1 MPEHSATLPAPV
13 DVGAR
18 ACDILTA
25 MQAHELYKPLTGGS
39 MRYADCWATFT
50 GYPTI
55 ARWSLETDQEAL
67 LVEALRVLAL
77 KATVLELSGGDEQ
90 AAELLVASPVD
101 EMVHAV
107 LAQPNV
113 LRRIEADLG
122 VRFPHATEREE
133 FAYEP
138 GGYTDRCYT
147 AAGWGTPNRRYWFGA
162 AETRRRLDILN
173 TRYQAAGFL
182 TDGRGHG
189 IDFGGI
195 DVNTVNID
203 TEPGIR
209 SRTVSTAG

>member
-1 MPEHSATLPAPV
+1 MPATSTTLPAPAE
-13 DVGAR
+13 VGAR
-18 ACDILTA
+18 ARQILAA

-39 MRYADCWATFT
+39 MRYTDCWATFT

-90 AAELLVASPVD
+90 AAELLVPSPVD

-138 GGYTDRCYT
+138 DGYTDRCYT

-162 AETRRRLDILN
+162 GETRRRLGVLN
-173 TRYQAAGFL
+173 ARYQAAGFL
-182 TDGRGHG
+182 PDGRGHG
-189 IDFGGI
+189 IDFDGI
-195 DVNTVNID
+195 DSNTLNLGASPD
-203 TEPGIR
+203 IR
-209 SRTVSTAG
+209 SRTASTAG

>member
-1 MPEHSATLPAPV
+1 MPTNSTTLPAPAE
-13 DVGAR
+13 VGER
-18 ACDILTA
+18 AHQVLAA
-25 MQAHELYKPLTGGS
+25 MQAHELYGPLTGGS
-39 MRYADCWATFT
+39 MRYTDCWATFT

-55 ARWSLETDQEAL
+55 ARWSLETDQQPL
-67 LVEALRVLAL
+67 LAEALRVLAL
-77 KATVLELSGGDEQ
+77 KATILELTGGDEQ

-113 LRRIEADLG
+113 LRHIEADLG

-138 GGYTDRCYT
+138 DGYTDQCYT

-162 AETRRRLDILN
+162 AETRRRLSILN
-173 TRYQAAGFL
+173 PRYQAAGFQ

-189 IDFGGI
+189 ITFHGI
-195 DVNTVNID
+195 DVGADPDIQ
-203 TEPGIR
+203 